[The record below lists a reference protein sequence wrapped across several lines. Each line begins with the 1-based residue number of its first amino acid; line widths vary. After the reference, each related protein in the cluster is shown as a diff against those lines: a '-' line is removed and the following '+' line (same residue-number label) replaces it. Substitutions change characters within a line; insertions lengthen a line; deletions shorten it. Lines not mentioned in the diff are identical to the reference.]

1 VNVQGT
7 VLSAGDPRTVTTQY
21 GERDLVDVLLL
32 LDTKEKKTITLWGD
46 WAETADYL
54 QQGMELLVTEVDG
67 SEFDGEEQYAT
78 TGDSFVVVE
87 PSFLVNVTDIRSWV
101 QCPRMH
107 YLNKISGTPLN
118 YPVVKGT
125 TIHKVFGDL
134 LRGRDLNEA
143 VADRVDEAGLEL
155 GLLDRDPAAVRNEVF
170 RHGQVITHWLQQ
182 GTLTEDDQWRSEY
195 TLVSET
201 FGIKGRCDA
210 IRRDMPIELK
220 SGKNTKKDARFQDK
234 VQVACYALLLQEQEH
249 RRINTGTVLYTK
261 NATLDRGEATGDLS
275 PAKEFS
281 VSDGLLNFVVRERN
295 KLAAM
300 AFDKTVPTGY
310 EADATCDYCFEQDH
324 CLVVSGRLDQDGK
337 AGKIGTAVPDEE
349 QEYFTEQY
357 QFLEDERRAIHE
369 EYAKLWEQSAE
380 ERAADNR
387 ALIGLEPVDTQQF
400 ENGRWELR
408 ARRRHDAVS
417 KIREGDLVLASSGDP
432 IRGEVARVEQ
442 LGNDEIVVTADEPV
456 DLRRL
461 DVYPSEITIDRTLTA
476 VYDCILKGDDRRKD
490 ILFDRCDPAFDD
502 HEETFIENNTAQN
515 RAVNTAA
522 NANDFA
528 LIHGPPGTGKT
539 YTIARLIRALVSR
552 GDRVLVSS
560 LTNRAVDNVLK
571 MLREQGFEDFLRIG
585 SETGIQE
592 DMLDVRLETRGA
604 DAAPNLREASVVAAT
619 TASCGSRTMR
629 EQEFDVAVVDEAAQL
644 TEPQTLAAINLA
656 DRFVLVGDHK
666 QLPAVTQTEAPPS
679 LFERLIETYPIAGVM
694 LDRQY
699 RMAQRIQAFPSQ
711 EFYDGELRPANIEVA
726 SQRLAELDAVATD
739 ELPAHLQDQVTF
751 VDVNGEMTG
760 NTNATEADQVAEIV
774 TGFEV
779 AGVSREDIGVIA
791 PFRAQVAEIARR
803 VPTGVAVDT
812 VDRFQGSSKEVIIIS
827 FVATESLESPIFE
840 DNRRLNVALTRPRK
854 ALVLVGNAETLR
866 KDEVYGRMLT
876 WSTATQAVSLG

>member
-1 VNVQGT
+1 
-7 VLSAGDPRTVTTQY
+7 VTTQY
-21 GERDLVDVLLL
+21 GERELVDVLLL
-32 LDTKEKKTITLWGD
+32 LDTNEKKTVTLWGD

-155 GLLDRDPAAVRNEVF
+155 GLLDRDPAAVRDEAF
-170 RHGQVITHWLQQ
+170 HHGQAIARWLQQ

-220 SGKNTKKDARFQDK
+220 SGKNIKKDARFQDK
-234 VQVACYALLLQEQEH
+234 VQVACYALLLREQED

-281 VSDGLLNFVVRERN
+281 VSGGLLNFVVRKRN
-295 KLAAM
+295 ELAGM

-310 EADATCDYCFEQDH
+310 EANATCEYCFEQDH

-337 AGKIGTAVPDEE
+337 AGQIGTAVPDEE
-349 QEYFTEQY
+349 QAYFTEQY
-357 QFLEDERRAIHE
+357 RFLEDERRAIHD

-387 ALIGLEPVDTQQF
+387 ALIDLEPVDRRQL

-417 KIREGDLVLASSGDP
+417 KIRDGDLVLASSGDP

-442 LGNDEIVVTADEPV
+442 LGNEEIVVTADEPV
-456 DLRRL
+456 DLQRL

-476 VYDCILKGDDRRKD
+476 VYDCILKGDARRKD
-490 ILFDRCDPAFDD
+490 ILFSRCDPAFDD
-502 HEETFIENNTAQN
+502 HAETFIENNTAQN
-515 RAVNTAA
+515 RAVNTAV

-539 YTIARLIRALVSR
+539 YAIARVIRALVAR

-560 LTNRAVDNVLK
+560 LTNRAVDNVLET
-571 MLREQGFEDFLRIG
+571 LREQGFEDFLRVG
-585 SETGIQE
+585 SETGIRE

-604 DAAPNLREASVVAAT
+604 DAAPDLRKASVVAAT

-644 TEPQTLAAINLA
+644 TEPQTLAAINVA

-666 QLPAVTQTEAPPS
+666 QLPAVTQTDAPPS
-679 LFERLIETYPIAGVM
+679 LFERLIETYPAAGVM
-694 LDRQY
+694 LDKQY

-711 EFYDGELRPANIEVA
+711 EFYDGELRPANMGVA
-726 SQRLAELDAVATD
+726 SQRLAELDSVATD
-739 ELPAHLQDQVTF
+739 DLPAHLQDQVSF
-751 VDVNGEMTG
+751 VDVDGEMTG
-760 NTNATEADQVAEIV
+760 NTNASEADQVADVV
-774 TGFEV
+774 TAFEA

-803 VPTGVAVDT
+803 VPPGVTVDT

-827 FVATESLESPIFE
+827 FVATERLDSPIFE

-854 ALVLVGNAETLR
+854 ALVLVGHAETLR
-866 KDEVYGRMLT
+866 KDEMYGRMLT
-876 WSTATQAVSLG
+876 WSTATRTVSPK

>member
-1 VNVQGT
+1 MNVQGT
-7 VLSAGDPRTVTTQY
+7 VLSAGDRRTVTTQY

-32 LDTKEKKTITLWGD
+32 LDTNEKKSITLWGD
-46 WAETADYL
+46 WAEIADYL
-54 QQGMELLVTEVDG
+54 TQGIELLVTDVDS

-107 YLNKISGTPLN
+107 YLNKISGVPLK

-125 TIHKVFGDL
+125 LIHKVFGDL

-143 VADRVDEAGLEL
+143 VADRVNEAGLEL
-155 GLLDRDPAAVRNEVF
+155 GLLDRGPAAVREEAF
-170 RHGQVITHWLQQ
+170 RHGQAIAHWLQQ
-182 GTLTEDDQWRSEY
+182 GTLTEEDQWRSEY

-220 SGKNTKKDARFQDK
+220 TGKNTKKDARFQDK
-234 VQVACYALLLQEQEH
+234 VQVACYALLLQEQEA

-261 NATLDRGEATGDLS
+261 NATLDRAEATGDLS
-275 PAKEFS
+275 NAKEFS
-281 VSDGLLNFVVRERN
+281 ISDGLLKYVVRERN
-295 KLAAM
+295 KLVAM
-300 AFDKTVPTGY
+300 EVDRTVPTGY
-310 EADATCDYCFEQDH
+310 EANATCDYCFEQDH

-337 AGKIGTAVPDEE
+337 AGQIGIAVPDEE
-349 QEYFTEQY
+349 QEYFTQQY
-357 QFLEDERRAIHE
+357 RFLEDERRAVHK

-387 ALIGLEPVDTQQF
+387 ALIDLEPVDRRQL
-400 ENGRWELR
+400 EDGRWELR

-417 KIREGDLVLASSGDP
+417 KIRDGDLVLVSSGDP
-432 IRGEVARVEQ
+432 IRGEIARVEH
-442 LGNDEIVVTADEPV
+442 LGDEEIVVTTDEPLE
-456 DLRRL
+456 LRRL
-461 DVYPSEITIDRTLTA
+461 DVYPSEITIDRMLTA

-490 ILFDRCDPAFDD
+490 ILFNRCDPAFDD
-502 HEETFIENNTAQN
+502 NVETFIENNTAQN
-515 RAVNTAA
+515 RAVNTAV

-539 YTIARLIRALVSR
+539 YTIARVIRALVAR
-552 GDRVLVSS
+552 GDRILVSS
-560 LTNRAVDNVLK
+560 LTNRAVDNVLET
-571 MLREQGFEDFLRIG
+571 LREQGFEDFLRIG
-585 SETGIQE
+585 SKTGIRE

-604 DAAPNLREASVVAAT
+604 DAALDFRQASVVATT

-666 QLPAVTQTEAPPS
+666 QLPAITQTEAPPS
-679 LFERLIETYPIAGVM
+679 LFERMIETYPEAGVM
-694 LDRQY
+694 LDKQY

-711 EFYDGELRPANIEVA
+711 EFYSGELRPANIDIA
-726 SQRLAELDAVATD
+726 RQRLSDLDSVATD
-739 ELPAHLQDQVTF
+739 DLPAYLQDQVTF
-751 VDVNGEMTG
+751 VDVDGEMTG
-760 NTNATEADQVAEIV
+760 NTNTAEADHVVEIV
-774 TGFEV
+774 SEFEA
-779 AGVSREDIGVIA
+779 AGVSRDDIGVIA

-803 VPTGVAVDT
+803 VPSGVSVDT
-812 VDRFQGSSKEVIIIS
+812 VDRFQGSSKEMIIIS
-827 FVATESLESPIFE
+827 FVATERLDSPIF
-840 DNRRLNVALTRPRK
+840 DDYRRLNVALTRPQK

-866 KDEVYGRMLT
+866 NNEVYGRMLT
-876 WSTATQAVSLG
+876 WSTTIQTVSPE

>member
-1 VNVQGT
+1 
-7 VLSAGDPRTVTTQY
+7 
-21 GERDLVDVLLL
+21 
-32 LDTKEKKTITLWGD
+32 
-46 WAETADYL
+46 
-54 QQGMELLVTEVDG
+54 MELLVTEVDS
-67 SEFDGEEQYAT
+67 SEFDGGEQYAT

-107 YLNKISGTPLN
+107 YLNKISGIPLN

-155 GLLDRDPAAVRNEVF
+155 GLLDRDPVAVRNEVF

-442 LGNDEIVVTADEPV
+442 LGNGEIVVTADEPV

>member
-1 VNVQGT
+1 M
-7 VLSAGDPRTVTTQY
+7 VTTQY
-21 GERDLVDVLLL
+21 GERDLVDVSLL
-32 LDTKEKKTITLWGD
+32 LDTNEKKTVTLWGD
-46 WAETADYL
+46 WADIADHL
-54 QQGMELLVTEVDG
+54 KQGMELLITHADS

-87 PSFLVNVTDIRSWV
+87 PSYLVNVTDIRSWV

-107 YLNKISGTPLN
+107 YLNKISGVPLK
-118 YPVVKGT
+118 YPIVKGT
-125 TIHKVFGDL
+125 LIHKVFGDL
-134 LRGRDLNEA
+134 LRGRDLDEA

-155 GLLDRDPAAVRNEVF
+155 GLLDRDPAAVRDEAF
-170 RHGQVITHWLQQ
+170 RHGQAIAHWLQQ
-182 GTLTEDDQWRSEY
+182 GTLTEEDQWRSEY
-195 TLVSET
+195 TLVSEA

-220 SGKNTKKDARFQDK
+220 TGKNTKRDARFQDK
-234 VQVACYALLLQEQEH
+234 VQVACYALLLQEQED

-261 NATLDRGEATGDLS
+261 NATLDRAEITGDLS
-275 PAKEFS
+275 NAKEFS
-281 VSDGLLNFVVRERN
+281 ISDGLLKYVVRERN
-295 KLAAM
+295 KLVAM
-300 AFDKTVPTGY
+300 EVDRTVPTGY
-310 EADATCDYCFEQDH
+310 EANATCEYCFEQDH

-337 AGKIGTAVPDEE
+337 AGQIGIAVPDEE
-349 QEYFTEQY
+349 QEYFTRQY
-357 QFLEDERRAIHE
+357 RFLEDERRAVHE

-387 ALIGLEPVDTQQF
+387 ALIDLEPVNNRQLA
-400 ENGRWELR
+400 NGRWELR
-408 ARRRHDAVS
+408 ARRSTDAVS
-417 KIREGDLVLASSGDP
+417 KIRDGDLVLASSGDP

-442 LGNDEIVVTADEPV
+442 LGNGEIVVTADEPV

-461 DVYPSEITIDRTLTA
+461 DVYPSEITIDRMLTA

-490 ILFDRCDPAFDD
+490 ILFDRCEPAFDD

-515 RAVNTAA
+515 RAVNTAV

-539 YTIARLIRALVSR
+539 YTIARVIRALVDR

-560 LTNRAVDNVLK
+560 LTNRAVDNVLET
-571 MLREQGFEDFLRIG
+571 LRKQGFEDFLRVG
-585 SETGIQE
+585 SETGIRE
-592 DMLDVRLETRGA
+592 DMLDFRLETKGT
-604 DAAPNLREASVVAAT
+604 DAAADLCKASVVATT

-644 TEPQTLAAINLA
+644 TKPQTLAAINVA

-666 QLPAVTQTEAPPS
+666 QLPAVTQTDAPTS
-679 LFERLIETYPIAGVM
+679 LFERLIETYPAAGVM

-726 SQRLAELDAVATD
+726 SQRLADLDSVTTD
-739 ELPAHLQDQVTF
+739 TLPAYLQDQVTF
-751 VDVNGEMTG
+751 VDVDGEMTG
-760 NTNATEADQVAEIV
+760 NTNAAEADQVTEIV
-774 TGFEV
+774 TTFEA
-779 AGVSREDIGVIA
+779 AGVSQENIGVIA

-803 VPTGVAVDT
+803 VPTGVTVDT

-827 FVATESLESPIFE
+827 FVATERLDSPIF
-840 DNRRLNVALTRPRK
+840 DDHRRLNVAMTRPRK
-854 ALVLVGNAETLR
+854 ALVLVGNAATLT

-876 WSTATQAVSLG
+876 WSAATHPVSPE

>member
-1 VNVQGT
+1 
-7 VLSAGDPRTVTTQY
+7 VTTQY
-21 GERDLVDVLLL
+21 GERDLVDVSLL
-32 LDTKEKKTITLWGD
+32 LDTNEKKTVTLWGD

-87 PSFLVNVTDIRSWV
+87 PSYLVNVTDIRSWV

-107 YLNKISGTPLN
+107 YLNKISGVPLK
-118 YPVVKGT
+118 YPIVKGT
-125 TIHKVFGDL
+125 LIHKVFGDL
-134 LRGRDLNEA
+134 LRGRDLDEA

-155 GLLDRDPAAVRNEVF
+155 GLLDRDPAAVRDEAF
-170 RHGQVITHWLQQ
+170 RHGQAIAHWLQQ
-182 GTLTEDDQWRSEY
+182 GTLTEEDQWRSEY
-195 TLVSET
+195 TLVSEA

-220 SGKNTKKDARFQDK
+220 TGKNTKRDARFQDK
-234 VQVACYALLLQEQEH
+234 VQVACYALLLEEQED

-261 NATLDRGEATGDLS
+261 NATLDRAEATGDLS
-275 PAKEFS
+275 NAKEFS
-281 VSDGLLNFVVRERN
+281 ISDGLLKYVVRERN
-295 KLAAM
+295 KLVAM
-300 AFDKTVPTGY
+300 EVDQTVPTGY
-310 EADATCDYCFEQDH
+310 EANATCDYCFEQDH

-337 AGKIGTAVPDEE
+337 AGQIGIAVPDEE
-349 QEYFTEQY
+349 QEYFTDQY
-357 QFLEDERRAIHE
+357 RFLEDERRAVHK

-387 ALIGLEPVDTQQF
+387 ALIDLEPVSRRQLDD
-400 ENGRWELR
+400 GRWELR
-408 ARRRHDAVS
+408 ARRSTDAVS

-442 LGNDEIVVTADEPV
+442 LGNEEIVVTADEPV

-476 VYDCILKGDDRRKD
+476 VYDCILKGDNRRKD
-490 ILFDRCDPAFDD
+490 ILFDRCDPSFDD
-502 HEETFIENNTAQN
+502 HEETFIENNTAQDQ
-515 RAVNTAA
+515 AVNTAV

-539 YTIARLIRALVSR
+539 YAIARLIRALVSR
-552 GDRVLVSS
+552 SDRVLVSS
-560 LTNRAVDNVLK
+560 LTNRAVDNVLET
-571 MLREQGFEDFLRIG
+571 LREQGFEDFLRVG
-585 SETGIQE
+585 SETGIRE

-604 DAAPNLREASVVAAT
+604 DAAANLCDASVIAAT
-619 TASCGSRTMR
+619 TASCGSRPMR

-656 DRFVLVGDHK
+656 NQFVLVGDHK
-666 QLPAVTQTEAPPS
+666 QLPAVTQTDAPTS
-679 LFERLIETYPIAGVM
+679 LFERLIETYPEAGVM
-694 LDRQY
+694 LDKQY

-711 EFYDGELRPANIEVA
+711 EFYDGELRPANIDVA
-726 SQRLAELDAVATD
+726 SQHLAELDSVATD
-739 ELPAHLQDQVTF
+739 TLPAYLQDQVTF
-751 VDVNGEMTG
+751 VNVDGEMTG
-760 NTNATEADQVAEIV
+760 NTNAAEADQVTEIV
-774 TGFEV
+774 TEFEA
-779 AGVSREDIGVIA
+779 AGVSREDVGVIA

-803 VPTGVAVDT
+803 VPPGVTVDT

-827 FVATESLESPIFE
+827 FVATERLDSPIF
-840 DNRRLNVALTRPRK
+840 DDHRRLNVALTRPRK
-854 ALVLVGNAETLR
+854 ALVLVGNAETLG
-866 KDEVYGRMLT
+866 KDEVYNRMLA
-876 WSTATQAVSLG
+876 WSAAVQTVSPEGIHEPLES